1 VQLNIANTNDA
12 LQICELLNLA
22 YRGNDGW
29 TTERALVEGDRCSQ
43 SDIISDI
50 QTPNNYFL
58 VYEIGNIIQAC
69 ISVHKNENRA
79 YIGSFAVSP
88 ELQNSGVGR
97 TVLNLAEQF
106 ALTRFQ
112 PEQFIM
118 VVLSSRTELI
128 EFYERRGY
136 ERNGIIKEYPIHLNV
151 GLPLTPNL
159 TIEELTKIA

>member
-1 VQLNIANTNDA
+1 MQLTIANTADA
-12 LQICELLNLA
+12 LQISELLNLA
-22 YRGNDGW
+22 YRGTNGW
-29 TTERALVEGDRCSQ
+29 TTERTLVEGNRCSE

-50 QTPNNYFL
+50 QSPNNYFL
-58 VYEIGNIIQAC
+58 VYEIGNNIQAC

-88 ELQNSGVGR
+88 ELQNSGLGR

-112 PEQFIM
+112 PEHFIM

-136 ERNGIIKEYPIHLNV
+136 QRNGIVKEYPTHLNIGV
-151 GLPLTPNL
+151 PLIPDL
-159 TIEELTKIA
+159 SIEELTKNA